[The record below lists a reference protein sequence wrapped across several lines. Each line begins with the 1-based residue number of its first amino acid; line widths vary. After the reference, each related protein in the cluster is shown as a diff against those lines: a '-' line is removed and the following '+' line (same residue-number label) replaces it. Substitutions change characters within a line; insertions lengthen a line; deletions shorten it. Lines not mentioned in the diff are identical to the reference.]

1 MHRPGLECLSPEEK
15 KLISLSK
22 FDKVVTGEQST
33 PISAQKS
40 SSDAKRDACGN
51 NFVKEATPSA
61 LTTAA
66 SELRVSSNDF
76 DRCSVPDRMMAISN
90 SLSDVIKLM
99 QKLQGYA
106 MTNKYYE
113 AYKVG
118 LDTLVL
124 LLEVDRFLHESVRY
138 AVFSIFCDIYL

>member
-1 MHRPGLECLSPEEK
+1 
-15 KLISLSK
+15 
-22 FDKVVTGEQST
+22 
-33 PISAQKS
+33 
-40 SSDAKRDACGN
+40 
-51 NFVKEATPSA
+51 
-61 LTTAA
+61 
-66 SELRVSSNDF
+66 
-76 DRCSVPDRMMAISN
+76 MMAISN